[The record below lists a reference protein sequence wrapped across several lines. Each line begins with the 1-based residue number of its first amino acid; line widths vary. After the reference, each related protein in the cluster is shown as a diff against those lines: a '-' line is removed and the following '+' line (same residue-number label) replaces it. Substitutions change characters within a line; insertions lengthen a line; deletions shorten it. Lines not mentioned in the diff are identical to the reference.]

1 MTEDKGNL
9 VRLYDIDEEFIIDLK
24 YATENNFTGKRIYSS
39 NECYMDKHTAEILI
53 KAKNIFWRDG
63 YRVKILDAYRP
74 SSAQK
79 KYWEIMPDDDFVA
92 RPPDMEKI
100 KSFRPTHL
108 NGLCVD
114 ITLTDMKG
122 NEIEMP
128 SEFDDF
134 SERASLLCKTTSN
147 TGRQNAEYMKNVME
161 SVGFMAYENEWWHF
175 YDITTEPTPFM
186 DYQI

>member
-1 MTEDKGNL
+1 
-9 VRLYDIDEEFIIDLK
+9 
-24 YATENNFTGKRIYSS
+24 
-39 NECYMDKHTAEILI
+39 
-53 KAKNIFWRDG
+53 
-63 YRVKILDAYRP
+63 
-74 SSAQK
+74 
-79 KYWEIMPDDDFVA
+79 
-92 RPPDMEKI
+92 
-100 KSFRPTHL
+100 
-108 NGLCVD
+108 
-114 ITLTDMKG
+114 MKG